1 MSTLGHVLFLLPFSL
16 HFAHSGCIAS
26 FLTTSGFSPVG
37 FTRHRRDVKKGNLL
51 CSHQPIVDI
60 LFVDILFV
68 VILFVDILFA
78 DTLCESG
85 GADRAAFFSDK
96 FDTAS

>member
-1 MSTLGHVLFLLPFSL
+1 
-16 HFAHSGCIAS
+16 
-26 FLTTSGFSPVG
+26 
-37 FTRHRRDVKKGNLL
+37 
-51 CSHQPIVDI
+51 
-60 LFVDILFV
+60 VDILFV

>member
-1 MSTLGHVLFLLPFSL
+1 
-16 HFAHSGCIAS
+16 
-26 FLTTSGFSPVG
+26 LTTSGFSPVG

-51 CSHQPIVDI
+51 CSHQPIVDILFVDILFVDI